1 MSYIYIKQNQFL
13 IENVSIKINN
23 DNLILNYIIPEAEIK
38 LKNIIFKL
46 ENHTLLTLKDACGDY
61 GEYGGDSEYTN
72 NLRIVLTKNTN
83 DILNSID
90 HKISEYVKTFS
101 KYEYIPIINREA
113 KYNYI
118 KIYINNFV
126 NDREVNNINTYLL
139 LKFKLI
145 NGRFLPRMYT
155 YHMNIN

>member
-13 IENVSIKINN
+13 IENVSVKINN
-23 DNLILNYIIPEAEIK
+23 DNLILNYVIPEAKIK

-46 ENHTLLTLKDACGDY
+46 ENHTLLTLMESCRDGDY
-61 GEYGGDSEYTN
+61 GGDNEYTN
-72 NLRIVLTKNTN
+72 NLRIVLNKKTY

-90 HKISEYVKTFS
+90 HKISEFVKTFS
-101 KYEYIPIINREA
+101 KYDYLPIVNRDL

>member
-1 MSYIYIKQNQFL
+1 MSYIYIKQNKFL
-13 IENVSIKINN
+13 IENVSVKINN
-23 DNLILNYIIPEAEIK
+23 DNLILNYVIPGAEIK

-46 ENHTLLTLKDACGDY
+46 ENHTLLTLKDICGDY
-61 GEYGGDSEYTN
+61 SEYKK
-72 NLRIVLTKNTN
+72 NLRIVLIDKTY
-83 DILNSID
+83 DILNLID

-101 KYEYIPIINREA
+101 KYDYIPIINREA
-113 KYNYI
+113 TYNYI

-126 NDREVNNINTYLL
+126 NDREINNINTYLL

-155 YHMNIN
+155 YHMNII